1 MSQLFTAVRIGSL
14 TLPNRI
20 AKTATSETMATVDG
34 TLTDAYLGF
43 YERVAAGGV
52 GLVVTGNL
60 FAEPPGQSTPLQ
72 AGIESDARIPAWREL
87 TDAIHRHGARAFA
100 QINHGGRQV
109 FPRAIGRREAVS
121 ASDVREKLMWTRPRP
136 MSETEIE
143 ASIAAFAEAARRARA
158 AGFDGVQIHSGH
170 GYLVSQFL
178 SPYTNRRRDG
188 WGGGLDARLRFLREV
203 YRRTRERVGA
213 DFPIILKHN
222 AEDRL
227 AGRRGLTLEESLDAA
242 RALER
247 EGLDGIEV
255 TCGMYESGIP
265 MLRGRVPIR
274 ALLRHGLGRHLPWW
288 SRLGARLLEPLLR
301 DRFPCVEGF
310 QRSYANAFKRH
321 LAIPVLCVGG
331 FQTGAA
337 MDAALAAGDCDVVSL
352 GRALIADPELPAK
365 LRDGRPIVE
374 CNRCNECIARAGAW
388 PVACYRDGVVPEG
401 VAPVANPAARAT

>member
-1 MSQLFTAVRIGSL
+1 MNTLFTPVRIGAL
-14 TLPNRI
+14 ALANRI
-20 AKTATSETMATVDG
+20 AKTATSETMARADG
-34 TLTDAYLGF
+34 ALTDSYLAF

-52 GLVVTGNL
+52 GLVLTGNL
-60 FAEPPGQSTPLQ
+60 FAERTGQSTPLQ
-72 AGIESDARIPAWREL
+72 AGIESDARIPGWREL
-87 TDAIHRHGARAFA
+87 TDAIHRHGAKVFA

-109 FPRAIGRREAVS
+109 FPKALGRSEAVS
-121 ASDVREKLMWTRPRP
+121 ASSVREKLMWTKPRP
-136 MSETEIE
+136 MTVAEIE
-143 ASIAAFAEAARRARA
+143 ASIRAFAEAARRARD

-178 SPYTNRRRDG
+178 SPYTNRRRDA
-188 WGGGLDARLRFLREV
+188 WGGSLDARVRFLREV
-203 YRRTRERVGA
+203 YRCTRERVGA

-227 AGRRGLTLEESLDAA
+227 PGRPALTLAESLDVA

-274 ALLRHGLGRHLPWW
+274 ALLREGMGGQLPWW
-288 SRLGARLLEPLLR
+288 SRLGARLLEPWLR
-301 DRFPCVEGF
+301 DRFPCSEGF
-310 QRSYANAFKRH
+310 QRPYARAFKEH
-321 LAIPVLCVGG
+321 LSIPVMCVGG

-337 MDAALAAGDCDVVSL
+337 MEAALLDGDCDVVSL

-365 LRDGRPIVE
+365 VRDGRAIDE
-374 CNRCNECIARAGAW
+374 CNRCNECIARAGVW
-388 PVACYRDGVVPEG
+388 PVACYRDGVVPAG
-401 VAPVANPAARAT
+401 LAPAAAPLARAA